1 MAESLNQQIADR
13 LVEQQLKAA
22 RVEAQQRREVWAIL
36 FLLQQDLV
44 AAITATDPTQWALL
58 SRRRREVETLVA
70 EELDPL
76 ITSRYQQIAAL
87 IDAAM
92 LRLAK
97 QETQA
102 VERIVNTVT
111 GEETIEAQPSER
123 RLRAG
128 VVLGIFPSATTPTD
142 LSAQGA
148 EWWQRQGS
156 SLSQRLGDQLRVSV
170 SLEESL
176 PQMTQRVRGTRAN
189 GFEDGLMGKAR
200 QDASRLLTTQTTN
213 AVGEARAAVAASNPI
228 GLIVIHQSVLDS
240 RTSSICLSRHGL
252 KYTADTHESIGHSIP
267 YLSGVPY
274 HPNCRSSIVPA
285 IDDGGPI
292 RQENVSQWLSRRDT
306 AFQDEVLGPTRAA
319 LWRAGK
325 LSLKNLIDAV
335 TGKPLSLEELGV

>member
-1 MAESLNQQIADR
+1 MAESLNQQISDR

-36 FLLQQDLV
+36 TLLQQDIT
-44 AAITATDPTQWALL
+44 AAIVTNDPTQWALL

-76 ITSRYQQIAAL
+76 ITSRYEQIATM

-102 VERIVNTVT
+102 VERIVNDVT
-111 GEETIEAQPSER
+111 GEEVIEAQPSER

-170 SLEESL
+170 SLEESVA
-176 PQMTQRVRGTRAN
+176 QMTQRVRGTRAN

-200 QDASRLLTTQTTN
+200 QDASRLLTTQVTN
-213 AVGEARAAVAASNPI
+213 ALGEARAAVAASNAQV
-228 GLIVIHQSVLDS
+228 LVLQHVSVLDS
-240 RTSSICLSRHGL
+240 RTSTICLGRNGL
-252 KYTADTHESIGHSIP
+252 RYTADEAHTPIGHTVP

-274 HPNCRSSIVPA
+274 HPN
-285 IDDGGPI
+285 
-292 RQENVSQWLSRRDT
+292 
-306 AFQDEVLGPTRAA
+306 
-319 LWRAGK
+319 
-325 LSLKNLIDAV
+325 
-335 TGKPLSLEELGV
+335 

>member
-1 MAESLNQQIADR
+1 MAESLNQQISDR
-13 LVEQQLKAA
+13 LVEQQLTAA
-22 RVEAQQRREVWAIL
+22 RVEAQQRREVWGIL
-36 FLLQQDLV
+36 FLLQQDIT
-44 AAITATDPTQWALL
+44 AAIVANDPTQWALL

-92 LRLAK
+92 LRLAT

-102 VERIVNTVT
+102 VERIVNDVT

-128 VVLGIFPSATTPTD
+128 VVLGIFPSATSPTD

-148 EWWQRQGS
+148 EWWERQGS
-156 SLSQRLGDQLRVSV
+156 SLRQRLGDQLRVSV
-170 SLEESL
+170 SLEESVA
-176 PQMTQRVRGTRAN
+176 QMTQRVRGTRAN

-200 QDASRLLTTQTTN
+200 QDASRLLTTQVTN
-213 AVGEARAAVAASNPI
+213 TLGEARAAVAATNPT

-252 KYTADTHESIGHSIP
+252 KYTAETHEPIGHSTP

-285 IDDGGPI
+285 TEDGGPI
-292 RQENVSQWLSRRDT
+292 RQENASQWLRRRDT
-306 AFQDEVLGPTRAA
+306 AFQDEVLGPTRAR
-319 LWRAGK
+319 LWREGK

-335 TGKPLSLEELGV
+335 SGKPLTLEEIGA